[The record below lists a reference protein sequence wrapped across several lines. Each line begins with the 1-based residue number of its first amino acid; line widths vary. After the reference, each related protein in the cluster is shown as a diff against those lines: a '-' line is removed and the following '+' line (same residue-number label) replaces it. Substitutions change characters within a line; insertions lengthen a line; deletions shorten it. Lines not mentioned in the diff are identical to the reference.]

1 MLRKCL
7 KYDLKSG
14 LFLWSLLSV
23 AMILLAAPA
32 GLSIGHLSSETEG
45 IMNAVAGLCILVY
58 YILTVAYLISGIGLG
73 VYRFYQN
80 FRTDEAYLT
89 FTLPVKRKTL
99 LQSKLLATVI
109 TFLAT
114 LAVAFVALVIM
125 LAFIPDENGTVLIA
139 VYYGLGV
146 WLGETLASQGFW
158 SVVYFAQVIIIAFEI
173 LTALILFCFSIAS
186 RANSNK
192 NKTKST
198 VGKNIAIV
206 FLLYMGIG
214 LLAVPILLL
223 VFSILIYTEATE
235 LLGSVSAAE
244 QSVITFLALII
255 LTMAAVIANVILY
268 KDNLSRIKN
277 KLNLT

>member
-1 MLRKCL
+1 MLKKCL
-7 KYDLKSG
+7 KYDLKPG

-45 IMNAVAGLCILVY
+45 IMNAVAGLCIFVY
-58 YILTVAYLISGIGLG
+58 YILAVAYLISGIGLG

-125 LAFIPDENGTVLIA
+125 LAFIPDENSTVLIA
-139 VYYGLGV
+139 AYYGLGV
-146 WLGETLASQGFW
+146 WLGETFASQGFW

-198 VGKNIAIV
+198 VGKNIATV
-206 FLLYMGIG
+206 FLVYIGIG

-255 LTMAAVIANVILY
+255 LTMAVVIVNVILY

>member
-7 KYDLKSG
+7 KYDLKPG

-45 IMNAVAGLCILVY
+45 IMNAVAGLCVFVY

-125 LAFIPDENGTVLIA
+125 LAFIPDENSTVLIA
-139 VYYGLGV
+139 AYYGLGV
-146 WLGETLASQGFW
+146 WLGETFASQGFW
-158 SVVYFAQVIIIAFEI
+158 SVVYFSQVIIIAFEI

-198 VGKNIAIV
+198 VGKNIATV
-206 FLLYMGIG
+206 FLVYIGIG

-255 LTMAAVIANVILY
+255 LTMAVVIVNVILY